1 MEWVGF
7 VTHVENEVG
16 GGRKKRVKE
25 RKRWGGSEERKKGN
39 REGGKRNKERK
50 IEKGKE
56 NRGRKGLPGKKKWRM
71 EGTNR
76 EWAGFVVAGSG
87 AGEVR
92 TRERDEMREWSR
104 GESEE
109 ERGSV
114 MVVMAAA
121 CSESGGSKELGR
133 ERG

>member
-25 RKRWGGSEERKKGN
+25 R
-39 REGGKRNKERK
+39 KRNKERK

-109 ERGSV
+109 ERASV

-121 CSESGGSKELGR
+121 CSEFGGSKELGR